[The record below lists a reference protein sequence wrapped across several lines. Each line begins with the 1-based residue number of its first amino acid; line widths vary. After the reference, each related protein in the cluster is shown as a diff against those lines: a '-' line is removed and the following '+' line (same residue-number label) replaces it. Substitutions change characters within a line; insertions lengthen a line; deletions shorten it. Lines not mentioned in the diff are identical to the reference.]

1 MVFLFNILVIKY
13 LLTNSIRG
21 NKIKMLHDTKNDI
34 SIADIMNIHHDRSE
48 LHFVVPN
55 VYLYAPNHPYMGKHN
70 KVTKLTGK
78 IIRYI
83 IRAKIRNE
91 STKSIV
97 ASMKLSESTVKRV
110 WMHWIN
116 HKEPVPIKKPG
127 RKKKETDAES
137 EQLIITVYEK
147 QRVILRKFGSKV
159 LFPDTRGCYVG
170 KISRWV

>member
-91 STKSIV
+91 STKNIV
-97 ASMKLSESTVKRV
+97 ASMKLSESTIKRV

-116 HKEPVPIKKPG
+116 HKEPIKKFG
-127 RKKKETDAES
+127 RKKKEADTES
-137 EQLIITVYEK
+137 EQLIIEVYDEQNLGARSLEK
-147 QRVILRKFGSKV
+147 
-159 LFPDTRGCYVG
+159 
-170 KISRWV
+170 